1 MKNMMKVGVSSSP
14 SGANVVLRWIHRLSE
29 CSSIAARDHTHT
41 HTHHTSLSL
50 PCSLGWDLE
59 GLEEDLEHSK
69 NNLRQM
75 IQDSDLVLIKTY
87 GKAVPKKCRLSPDG
101 WFQV

>member
-1 MKNMMKVGVSSSP
+1 M
-14 SGANVVLRWIHRLSE
+14 
-29 CSSIAARDHTHT
+29 DTHT
-41 HTHHTSLSL
+41 TLLSL
-50 PCSLGWDLE
+50 PYSLRWDLE
-59 GLEEDLEHSK
+59 GLEEELEHSK

-101 WFQV
+101 WFQVRNSPSVEGTPLISTPCNKDTSINRMWL